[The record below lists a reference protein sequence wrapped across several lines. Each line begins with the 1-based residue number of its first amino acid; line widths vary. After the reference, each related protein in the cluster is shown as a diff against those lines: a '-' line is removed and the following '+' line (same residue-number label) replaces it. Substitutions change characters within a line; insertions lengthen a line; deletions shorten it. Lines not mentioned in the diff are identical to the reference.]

1 MGVVYDIIP
10 AMKNFLKIAAALCVL
25 ACGVRAEEM
34 AARDEEGF
42 STIFNGRDLSGWA
55 GGVTNGTHVVEA
67 DGSLKCV
74 GGLGWKWPQPR
85 NIWTAREYTN
95 FVLRFECRLTA
106 RANNG
111 IGIRAP
117 GSDYITSSG
126 MEVQILEDESTD
138 FFQNVRKIKDY
149 SLNASIY
156 GVAAARRQSY
166 AKGFLKS
173 LGEWNSYEIRAD
185 GSKVSVTLN
194 GEKVVDVD
202 LSAIS
207 SKCGTPDGKPHP
219 GIRNV
224 GGHIGL
230 CWHNDVV
237 WFRNMRIKEL

>member
-1 MGVVYDIIP
+1 MN
-10 AMKNFLKIAAALCVL
+10 NFLKTAVVLCAIVG
-25 ACGVRAEEM
+25 GVRADET
-34 AARDEEGF
+34 AFRDEEAF
-42 STIFNGRDLSGWA
+42 SPVFNGRDFSGWA
-55 GGVTNGTHVVEA
+55 GGVTNGTHLVEA

-85 NIWTAREYTN
+85 NIWTVREYTN
-95 FVLRFECRLTA
+95 FVLRFECKLTA

-117 GSDYITSSG
+117 GADYITSSG
-126 MEVQILEDESTD
+126 MEMQILEDESTD

-166 AKGFLKS
+166 AKGYLKP

-207 SKCGTPDGKPHP
+207 SKGGTPDGKPHP

-224 GGHIGL
+224 GGHICL

>member
-1 MGVVYDIIP
+1 
-10 AMKNFLKIAAALCVL
+10 MKNFLRMLAFSCGAAVTICASAANAL
-25 ACGVRAEEM
+25 
-34 AARDEEGF
+34 DEEGF
-42 STIFNGRDLSGWA
+42 SFIFNGRDLSGWS

-95 FVLRFECRLTA
+95 FVLRFECKLTA

-126 MEVQILEDESTD
+126 MEMQILEDESTD
-138 FFQNVRKIKDY
+138 FFQNKRKISDY

-156 GVAAARRQSY
+156 GIAAARRQSR
-166 AKGFLKS
+166 AKGYLKP
-173 LGEWNSYEIRAD
+173 LGEWNSYEIQAEGRNI
-185 GSKVSVTLN
+185 SVTLN
-194 GEKVVDVD
+194 GEKVVGVD
-202 LSAIS
+202 LSAVS
-207 SKCGTPDGKPHP
+207 SKGGTPDGKPHP

-224 GGHIGL
+224 GGHICL

>member
-1 MGVVYDIIP
+1 MGGIVSMIGLNHLTSVLL
-10 AMKNFLKIAAALCVL
+10 AFLTLASAAY
-25 ACGVRAEEM
+25 GTES
-34 AARDEEGF
+34 GF
-42 STIFNGRDLSGWA
+42 VPLFNGRDFLGWD
-55 GGVTNGTHVVEA
+55 GGWTNGFYSVEE
-67 DGSLKCV
+67 DGSIKCV
-74 GGLGWKWPQPR
+74 GGKGWNSPKPR
-85 NIWTAREYTN
+85 NIWTTREYTN
-95 FVLRFECRLTA
+95 FVLRFECKLTA

-111 IGIRAP
+111 IGIRSP

-126 MEVQILEDESTD
+126 MEMQILEDESTD

-156 GVAAARRQSY
+156 GVAAARRRSY
-166 AKGFLKS
+166 AKGYLKP
-173 LGEWNSYEIRAD
+173 LGEWNSYEIQVD
-185 GSKVSVTLN
+185 GSKVRVTLN

-207 SKCGTPDGKPHP
+207 SRGGTPDGKPHP

-224 GGHIGL
+224 GGHIVL